1 MSRQSATKGK
11 NSLVATIA
19 RLTRSRPRDSCRGE
33 RKTKRGG
40 LNLKAPNHN
49 TLLEAESEKPPLHSH
64 SQPNSQSHYRC
75 PPPAVSDP
83 IANAGSSVHGGHAA
97 DPVPHREA
105 GLSMTQEAARSSN
118 SRSKRRKSTQPP
130 GRQHTPRAAPEEE
143 KLYAIRG
150 IIEEKYKRRKL
161 LYLIDWEDDSDTGE
175 AFEPTW
181 EPAENATP
189 VAVAD
194 WEEEKRR
201 RQLQKVLPASPTSP
215 ASGAAAAPT
224 AATPTTAPVPA
235 AAPAPAVAAPAAA
248 APAAAV
254 PAAAAAPPAIDNDAS
269 AGRDTESSRPASRR
283 ANNKRKAGASEESAP
298 RKKLKPE
305 TDLAND
311 GELPWAFVEE
321 VPDNR
326 GNRLSVDIEPRPGFD
341 PSEYLPAP
349 PPQGSQ
355 ETSQAQATL
364 GVSQT
369 TAIPDSQGLSD
380 SLPSQHTPAGW
391 PLHEDSRKGIAG
403 LEQEVPESHDRPQAS
418 IEDLVQQPVQEPAPS
433 EHTVERDSPLKDVTT
448 QVQTSRPSPDETL
461 RDGTLPHC
469 SANRL
474 SPFKSNP
481 NIPSRQP
488 DSRQA
493 SSPSF
498 GLVDGQHG
506 TSEQRSSSGLPVFR
520 LQDFQSSA
528 RNKSSSQGF
537 LSQPEFNFGP
547 SVSEA
552 SPFKGGPPSSA
563 VGLQRDDYLVFEPSQ
578 RSINSHHLALI
589 DSVVLPRGS
598 FDGRTDRSTSN
609 TSDSDSSLRPLQ
621 PPKASIMDGF
631 PREST
636 PRLSAVDEFRQ
647 MRARIFEEPLAD
659 LTTLSSVQ
667 STIQAHEVEPGHP
680 IVSPSAF
687 LPASDDGIA
696 QRPGQPFEGQPE
708 LFGSWQD
715 VSSSVAFRGL
725 DMSSGAKP
733 SSAVPQ
739 ESISAADK
747 FRGSLSIGLTPN
759 ISASRLSISPDH
771 PELAEGHEQTPTTV
785 APSDLTTTD
794 DASIGD
800 AALPNNGLHTLPLL
814 SEGPGNPAAA
824 LGGFGYHESRED
836 NHEEPGDGEQSS
848 PILREFIVTLP
859 MAASTRAQYLK
870 TISDNKATMIEF
882 GEVFTRSFT
891 RLPSDSLVRRIDA
904 VFERFLELCDLP
916 AYADTFAPMKK
927 GEMSR
932 HATNSNPKFSF
943 IHEFL
948 NLLKNTKI
956 CILIISR
963 PGRTFDYLEAVV
975 SAGGIHHQVLG
986 RETPISPTV
995 SGGPNGLKVIL
1006 AASGQDLSLINGG
1019 VQVVIAFDHAAREV
1033 SLPQTLGY
1041 DELTPLVL
1049 NLVVTYSLEHI
1060 DMQLGSGLDG
1070 LERKNALNIAIA
1082 SAQDILKNPE
1092 PGYSEP
1098 HEIAEIFASF
1108 LKNRGDDPDWE
1119 PQALPSNLFEHWL
1132 STQGTQG
1139 SQAEESQSQ
1148 DGLSVRKRANDNVEG
1163 GPSKRLRVLDAQQPA
1178 HNNAPARMSD
1188 LLKSTLAKYMPAG
1201 NTRIHLTEVPIEQLE
1216 LMACKIAEL
1225 ENLLHTQANAEAIL
1239 HVCVK
1244 TLEEERDS
1252 YKRTVQTTQPKYMQ
1266 ALKDRGT
1273 FELEHKKA
1281 IDDANT
1287 AKKRLEAA
1295 RVEAATL
1302 KKQIKDLQSD
1312 KSNAAL
1318 ANSSNP
1324 EVAGLSLARKDLEE
1338 AQSKAQSLEK
1348 KLASAQKET
1357 EYSRAAYQDASNSFV
1372 ELKAENQELRA
1383 KVEILA
1389 KRADENL
1396 VRIHQINADNQVD
1409 ATRRQT
1415 DKLHAIIREREREIE
1430 RARDELRVI
1439 RSGRRETRQV
1449 SVPRSPRPGVMSP
1462 RPSRAVVGGAGSRG
1476 TSPAPFDGAAG
1487 PATTVP
1493 GMTFNN
1499 GRWPHLRD

>member
-1 MSRQSATKGK
+1 
-11 NSLVATIA
+11 
-19 RLTRSRPRDSCRGE
+19 
-33 RKTKRGG
+33 
-40 LNLKAPNHN
+40 
-49 TLLEAESEKPPLHSH
+49 
-64 SQPNSQSHYRC
+64 
-75 PPPAVSDP
+75 
-83 IANAGSSVHGGHAA
+83 
-97 DPVPHREA
+97 
-105 GLSMTQEAARSSN
+105 MTQEAARSSN
-118 SRSKRRKSTQPP
+118 PRSKRRKSTQPP
-130 GRQHTPRAAPEEE
+130 RRQDTPHAAPEEE

-161 LYLIDWEDDSDTGE
+161 LYRIDWEDDPDTGE
-175 AFEPTW
+175 TFEPTW

-201 RQLQKVLPASPTSP
+201 RQLQQVLPASPTSP
-215 ASGAAAAPT
+215 TSGAA
-224 AATPTTAPVPA
+224 
-235 AAPAPAVAAPAAA
+235 AAPAAA
-248 APAAAV
+248 APVAAV
-254 PAAAAAPPAIDNDAS
+254 PAAAAAAPPAIDNDAG

-283 ANNKRKAGASEESAP
+283 ANNKRKAGASEDSAP
-298 RKKLKPE
+298 RKKPKPE

-311 GELPWAFVEE
+311 GGLPWAFVEE

-326 GNRLSVDIEPRPGFD
+326 GNRLSVDIEARPVFD
-341 PSEYLPAP
+341 PSEYLPVP
-349 PPQGSQ
+349 PSQGSQ
-355 ETSQAQATL
+355 ETSQAQAAL
-364 GVSQT
+364 RVSQT
-369 TAIPDSQGLSD
+369 TTIPDSQGLSD
-380 SLPSQHTPAGW
+380 SLPSQHTPADW

-403 LEQEVPESHDRPQAS
+403 LEQEVPEPHDRPQAS
-418 IEDLVQQPVQEPAPS
+418 IEDPVQQAVQEPAPP
-433 EHTVERDSPLKDVTT
+433 EHTVERDSPSKDVTT
-448 QVQTSRPSPDETL
+448 RVQTSQPAPDETL
-461 RDGTLPHC
+461 RDGTPPHC
-469 SANRL
+469 SAIRL
-474 SPFKSNP
+474 SPSKSNP
-481 NIPSRQP
+481 DIPSRQP

-506 TSEQRSSSGLPVFR
+506 TTERRSSNGLPEFP

-537 LSQPEFNFGP
+537 LSQPELNFGP
-547 SVSEA
+547 SVSET
-552 SPFKGGPPSSA
+552 SPFKRGPPSSA
-563 VGLQRDDYLVFEPSQ
+563 VGLQRDDSLVFEPSQ
-578 RSINSHHLALI
+578 RSINPYHLALI
-589 DSVVLPRGS
+589 DSVVLPRDSHFAQVVFPLGSNPSQIRTQSQEVIEREEVVPDTTPKWRRGAAAERLSQALGS
-598 FDGRTDRSTSN
+598 FDGRTGRSTSN

-621 PPKASIMDGF
+621 PPKTIIMDGF
-631 PREST
+631 PRERT
-636 PRLSAVDEFRQ
+636 PRSSAVDELRQ
-647 MRARIFEEPLAD
+647 LRASVFKEPLAH

-667 STIQAHEVEPGHP
+667 GTIQAHEVEPGHP
-680 IVSPSAF
+680 TVSPSAF

-739 ESISAADK
+739 ESISAAEK
-747 FRGSLSIGLTPN
+747 LRRSLSMGLAPD

-794 DASIGD
+794 YASIGD
-800 AALPNNGLHTLPLL
+800 AALPNNDLHTLPVLG
-814 SEGPGNPAAA
+814 EGPGNPAAA
-824 LGGFGYHESRED
+824 LGGVGYQESRED
-836 NHEEPGDGEQSS
+836 NHEEPGDGRQSS
-848 PILREFIVTLP
+848 PILSEFIITLP

-916 AYADTFAPMKK
+916 AYADTFAPMEK

-948 NLLKNTKI
+948 NSLKNTKI

-986 RETPISPTV
+986 RENPISPAV
-995 SGGPNGLKVIL
+995 SGGPNELNVIL
-1006 AASGQDLSLINGG
+1006 AAAGQDLSSINGG
-1019 VQVVIAFDHAAREV
+1019 VEVVIAFDHDAREV

-1041 DELTPLVL
+1041 DESTPLVL

-1070 LERKNALNIAIA
+1070 LERKNALNVAIA

-1098 HEIAEIFASF
+1098 HEAAEIFASF
-1108 LKNRGDDPDWE
+1108 IKNPGDDLDWE

-1148 DGLSVRKRANDNVEG
+1148 NELSVRKRANDNVEG
-1163 GPSKRLRVLDAQQPA
+1163 GPSKRLRILDAQQPA
-1178 HNNAPARMSD
+1178 HNTAPARMSD

-1201 NTRIHLTEVPIEQLE
+1201 NTRIHLTEVPVGQLE

-1239 HVCVK
+1239 HVRVK

-1273 FELEHKKA
+1273 FEVEHKKA

-1302 KKQIKDLQSD
+1302 KEQIKDLQSD
-1312 KSNAAL
+1312 KSIAAL
-1318 ANSSNP
+1318 ANLSNP
-1324 EVAGLSLARKDLEE
+1324 EVAGLAQAWKDLEE
-1338 AQSKAQSLEK
+1338 AQAKAQSLEK
-1348 KLASAQKET
+1348 KLTSAQNET

-1383 KVEILA
+1383 KAEILA

-1396 VRIHQINADNQVD
+1396 VRIHQINAENQVD

-1415 DKLHAIIREREREIE
+1415 DELHAIIRERERELE
-1430 RARDELRVI
+1430 RVREELRVM

-1449 SVPRSPRPGVMSP
+1449 SVPRSPRPSVMSP

-1493 GMTFNN
+1493 GMAFNN